1 MKTHPDTIRT
11 PGGRRQGRLVAL
23 ILPALLGLPAC
34 ETASKDAQPALVV
47 AAEVRPALV
56 LPSPMVLDLASESG
70 LPVSPPPGRSDHRL
84 GGAPIGTGGPSVAIV
99 EVRDDQRIVNGRVYN
114 QTRWR
119 TRTGN
124 VRGGR

>member
-1 MKTHPDTIRT
+1 MKKHPDTIRT
-11 PGGRRQGRLVAL
+11 PRGRRQGRLVAL
-23 ILPALLGLPAC
+23 VLPALLALPAC
-34 ETASKDAQPALVV
+34 ETATKDAQPVSV
-47 AAEVRPALV
+47 RAAEVRPVLV
-56 LPSPMVLDLASESG
+56 LPSPMVLDLASQSG
-70 LPVSPPPGRSDHRL
+70 LPVSPPSGRSDHRL

-124 VRGGR
+124 VRSGR